1 MANQRP
7 SSAIQPVE
15 AISSRIV
22 VIRAQKVM
30 IDADLAD
37 LYGVPTKA
45 LNQAVKRNARRFPE
59 DFMFQLTTGEKAEVV
74 TNCDHLAK
82 LKFSKSLPFSF
93 TEHGAIQAANVL
105 ASTQAVEM
113 GVYVVRAFVRLREVL
128 ASNRE
133 LAIRLDGLE
142 QSTEALAAR
151 HDAFAHNTRVQ
162 LKQLFAAI
170 RDLMAPPEPPPKRP
184 IGFVT
189 QEEKPERVLGIKNPA
204 TLLKQIRSGG
214 KMTRPHASAS
224 VSATMKARLRAKHSA

>member
-1 MANQRP
+1 MVRQRLSPANQ
-7 SSAIQPVE
+7 PVD

-45 LNQAVKRNARRFPE
+45 LNQAVKRNAKRFPE
-59 DFMFQLTTGEKAEVV
+59 DFMFQLTAAEKAEVV

-82 LKFSKSLPFSF
+82 LKFSKSLPFAF

-151 HDAFAHNTRVQ
+151 HDTFAHNTRVQ

-170 RDLMAPPEPPPKRP
+170 RDLMTPPESPPKRP

-189 QEEKPERVLGIKNPA
+189 PEEK
-204 TLLKQIRSGG
+204 
-214 KMTRPHASAS
+214 
-224 VSATMKARLRAKHSA
+224 